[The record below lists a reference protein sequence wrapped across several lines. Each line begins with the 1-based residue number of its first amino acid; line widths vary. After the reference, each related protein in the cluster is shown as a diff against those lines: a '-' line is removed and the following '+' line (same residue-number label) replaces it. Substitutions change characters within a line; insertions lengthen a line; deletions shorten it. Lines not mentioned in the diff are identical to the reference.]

1 MIRTFRYQMQPTREQ
16 EATLISWLSLC
27 GELYNAAIQE
37 RRDAWKKRGVSVG
50 LYDQF
55 NELTE
60 LREADPEWASVPH
73 RLARSVLVRVERA
86 YRGFFRRVKRGEKPG
101 YPRFRASSRYRS
113 FGLEGTD
120 VPRINGS
127 RVRLPKLGFVRFKK
141 YRELRGEVRSVHVRR
156 EAGGWFISFVC
167 DLGDAP
173 AKVPVRTA
181 IGIDVGLESLATL
194 STGEQ
199 IANPRFF
206 REMEAVVVRRERALA
221 RTQRGSI
228 SRRRARNLVTKTYAR
243 IRNQRLDYA
252 RKVAALLFS
261 RFDLIAY
268 EELAIARMVRGNLA
282 KSIYD
287 AAWGILISALT
298 SKAEEAG
305 KWCVPVDPRGTSQR
319 CSGCGSVVPKDLSQ
333 REHRC
338 DRCGLFLHRDENAAR
353 NVLAL
358 GLSAGQLT
366 EASSDG
372 NRADNYAGSPT
383 TESPSS

>member
-1 MIRTFRYQMQPTREQ
+1 MIRTFRYPMQLTRKQ
-16 EATLISWLSLC
+16 ETTLISWLSLC

-86 YRGFFRRVKRGEKPG
+86 YRGFFRRVKCGEKPG

-127 RVRLPKLGFVRFKK
+127 RVRLPKLGFVRFNK

-156 EAGGWFISFVC
+156 EAGGWSISFVC

-173 AKVPVRTA
+173 AKVPVRA
-181 IGIDVGLESLATL
+181 AVGIDVGLESLATL

-199 IANPRFF
+199 IENPRFY
-206 REMEAVVVRRERALA
+206 REAQDVLA
-221 RTQRGSI
+221 RRQRVVARKRRGS
-228 SRRRARNLVTKTYAR
+228 SSRARARQLVAR
-243 IRNQRLDYA
+243 ANEHIRNQRLDYA
-252 RKVAALLFS
+252 RKVAAFLFS
-261 RFDLIAY
+261 RFDLIAH
-268 EELAIARMVRGNLA
+268 EDLAIAHMVRGNLA

-287 AAWGILISALT
+287 AAWGILIGALT

-319 CSGCGSVVPKDLSQ
+319 CSGCGSVVPKGLSQ

-338 DRCGLFLHRDENAAR
+338 DRCGLVLHRDENAAR

-366 EASSDG
+366 EAPSDG
-372 NRADNYAGSPT
+372 NRADNAGSPT
-383 TESPSS
+383 TESTSS